1 MFNYPSPASRETA
14 ERLSVSSQRPASQET
29 SPQRLSTRRSNAL
42 ENDLIET
49 ETLDYDS
56 VASGRCGQAR
66 LGSDMCVQPRNYDEQ
81 TATHVISN
89 MLSASFP
96 IPALSLGRQV
106 ISHVSLPVVTESQ
119 RISLIGSLSSMEVLM
134 PDFDLPSSD
143 SLTRFLA
150 GYFTGFY
157 PRMPFTHP
165 PSFKIEACH
174 PGLFLAMAAI
184 GAVHRYEMKTAYNL
198 FYVAKMIF
206 LEKQRHR
213 ESNEFGRSVNSTS
226 LTSGRNN
233 IQEIRGLLCLL
244 AMASWQK
251 DMELKN
257 EYFMLQSL
265 LASSVRLSGLDDTL
279 TQAGDLDWETWAQ
292 QESDRRTKLLA
303 FCFLNI
309 QSIAYNLPPGLLSKE
324 IRLRLPCSCPEW
336 TAADATTW
344 EMLRQNTPNEQEY
357 FHIALQNLLLP
368 TSGTCGHTSFTS
380 PVANYVLL
388 HGLIQSIIWTQQ
400 ILPFS
405 GGALSS
411 SSGRTLFE
419 AALRKWTESWQT
431 TPESNL
437 EPLDPNGPLPFTSSA
452 LLSLAYIRNCLNT
465 GRSQV
470 LSTWDP
476 AKIASVLRDSP
487 PLKHDWHVFL
497 AAIHA
502 TRVLGTLVKLG
513 VRYVQ
518 HSQAFVWSIE
528 DALCGL
534 ECAVFLSQWLREV
547 GDMTQEHSVSEHQNI
562 LVKWIREIVQE
573 ALVSINSDHPTS
585 TVLSTPDELATEVIK
600 LWTLIMQGSSPWS
613 FIGTVADV
621 LIIYGGGCV

>member
-1 MFNYPSPASRETA
+1 MLTFCCKAIVDRHIWGA
-14 ERLSVSSQRPASQET
+14 
-29 SPQRLSTRRSNAL
+29 TR
-42 ENDLIET
+42 
-49 ETLDYDS
+49 
-56 VASGRCGQAR
+56 G
-66 LGSDMCVQPRNYDEQ
+66 
-81 TATHVISN
+81 
-89 MLSASFP
+89 
-96 IPALSLGRQV
+96 QV

-119 RISLIGSLSSMEVLM
+119 RFNLRDSLKSMDIM
-134 PDFDLPSSD
+134 PGFDLPSSD

-157 PRMPFTHP
+157 PRMPFTHA
-165 PSFKIEACH
+165 PSFKIEECH

-184 GAVHRYEMKTAYNL
+184 GAVYRYEMKTAYNL

-206 LEKQRHR
+206 LDRHR
-213 ESNEFGRSVNSTS
+213 HTESNEFQRSMDSASVKTGRSNA
-226 LTSGRNN
+226 
-233 IQEIRGLLCLL
+233 QEIRGLLCLL
-244 AMASWQK
+244 TMASWQK
-251 DMELKN
+251 DAELEN
-257 EYFMLQSL
+257 ESFMLQSL
-265 LASSVRLSGLDDTL
+265 LVHSVRLSSLDDTL

-309 QSIAYNLPPGLLSKE
+309 QSIAYNLPPSLLSKE

-336 TAADATTW
+336 TATDAATW
-344 EMLRQNTPNEQEY
+344 QILHQNTSNEQEY
-357 FHIALQNLLLP
+357 FHIALENLSLP
-368 TSGTCGHTSFTS
+368 ASGTRVNTSLTS

-388 HGLIQSIIWTQQ
+388 HGLIHKSIIPVVAYKFYSQSEELVL
-400 ILPFS
+400 ISFS
-405 GGALSS
+405 FA
-411 SSGRTLFE
+411 R
-419 AALRKWTESWQT
+419 AALRKWTETWQI

-452 LLSLAYIRNCLNT
+452 LLSLAYIRNCLDT

-470 LSTWDP
+470 LSSWDP
-476 AKIASVLRDSP
+476 AKVASVLHDSP

-513 VRYVQ
+513 IRYVQ

-534 ECAVFLSQWLREV
+534 ECAVFLSQWLRQV
-547 GDMTQEHSVSEHQNI
+547 GDMTQDNSMSENQRV
-562 LVKWIREIVQE
+562 LVKWVREIVQE
-573 ALVSINSDHPTS
+573 ALVSISCDHPHS
-585 TVLSTPDELATEVIK
+585 TALSTPEELATEVIK

-613 FIGTVADV
+613 FMGAVANV
-621 LIIYGGGCV
+621 LVIYGDGCA